1 MINVGIVA
9 DDLTGANTNCSL
21 FAPLQGISAIT
32 VFGEGIKDRQIIQ
45 QHNVV
50 AISTNS
56 RALPVKQAKKIV
68 AQACQALSDKRLLSK
83 RVDSTLRGNIGAEI
97 AATLAV
103 REHHVAVVVAA
114 YPVSG
119 RITRNGILYIN
130 NVPVA
135 ETAAGL
141 DVKMPV
147 TDSGVANIIHQQF
160 DTPIFSVNIE
170 QLNSRADGIVK
181 YLTDNYRNEKVV
193 VFDAVTDG
201 HLEEIAEATYRFFK
215 DKIIPVDPGPY
226 TYHLAQAI
234 ARDPQVKHQKQN
246 YLIAI
251 GSVSSTTLGQIAA
264 LKSSRRCFLAKID
277 CRQLMASIKARKAEE
292 LRVIEQVS
300 AHQDY
305 EVFGLVSAASEQDL
319 IPLADIA
326 KNHLCTVDEVS
337 AIINQSIASIVCTL
351 LSRFKHQIYG
361 LYTSGGD
368 ISEAICQQANICAL
382 QVNGAVLP
390 QVLSSQIIGGPY
402 HGVQM
407 VSKGGLIGNQDVI
420 THCLDYIKRINEEIS

>member
-32 VFGEGIKDRQIIQ
+32 VFGEGIKDRQIIE

-68 AQACQALSDKRLLSK
+68 SRACQALADKRLLSK

-97 AATLAV
+97 AATLSV
-103 REHHVAVVVAA
+103 RENHVAIVVAA

-130 NVPVA
+130 DIPVA
-135 ETAAGL
+135 ETAAGQ

-147 TDSGVANIIHQQF
+147 TDSGVANIICQQF
-160 DTPIFSVNIE
+160 DTPIFSVNFAH
-170 QLNSRADGIVK
+170 LDGGAEGIFN
-181 YLTDNYRNEKVV
+181 YLKDNYQDQKVV
-193 VFDAVTDG
+193 VFDAITDR
-201 HLEEIAEATYRFFK
+201 HLEDIAQATYRFFK
-215 DKIIPVDPGPY
+215 QRIIPVDPGPY

-234 ARDPQVKHQKQN
+234 AQDPSVEQKKQN

-251 GSVSSTTLGQIAA
+251 GSVSATTLKQIAA
-264 LKSSRRCFLAKID
+264 LKASRKCFLAKID

-292 LRVIEQVS
+292 QRVIEEIA
-300 AHQDY
+300 AHLDY
-305 EVFGLVSAASEQDL
+305 QVFGLVSAESQQDL
-319 IPLADIA
+319 IPLSDIA

-337 AIINQSIASIVCTL
+337 TIINQSIASIVCSL
-351 LSRFKHQIYG
+351 LSRFKQRIYG

-368 ISEAICQQANICAL
+368 ISEAICQQANISAL